1 MHKLSDRASRD
12 SEKPRGGYK
21 MALFGAQ
28 TRRRLLNLIDE
39 VEAEIGQYAF
49 AIAEDTGAM
58 EINPKLIE
66 RLRNEPDCGVLE
78 PAFDLA
84 FPSPA
89 SKRRFNEEWSYTTG
103 KYRGQRNSEELLREK
118 SAILV
123 SFVINNLDVA
133 ATTYSRIRANAPDL
147 GGEAETLVRVEEATL
162 WYRVIDELAQ
172 RYLGPDRLLFMAYF
186 QDWLAHRL
194 ALQGASLELILIT
207 MLDRTTEYGKYQKWI
222 PNDDEG
228 TGGTLLWEAAKHIG
242 EPLDCATNPL
252 FLVLFV
258 SNFVDRLLNEAM
270 VYELMT
276 GKLPQL
282 FENKIE
288 AIARILFTRKKLV
301 SGLPSGP
308 GRSWLRCRS

>member
-1 MHKLSDRASRD
+1 
-12 SEKPRGGYK
+12 
-21 MALFGAQ
+21 
-28 TRRRLLNLIDE
+28 LIDE

-49 AIAEDTGAM
+49 AIAEDMGAM

-89 SKRRFNEEWSYTTG
+89 SKRRFNEEWAYTVG
-103 KYRGQRNSEELLREK
+103 KYRGQRNTEELLREK

-123 SFVINNLDVA
+123 SFVVNNLNVA
-133 ATTYSRIRANAPDL
+133 ATTYSRIRENAPDL
-147 GGEAETLVRVEEATL
+147 GDELEMSVRVEEATL

-172 RYLGPDRLLFMAYF
+172 RYLGPNRLTFMAYF
-186 QDWLAHRL
+186 EDWLAHRL
-194 ALQGASLELILIT
+194 ALQGASPELILIT

-222 PNDDEG
+222 PSDDEG
-228 TGGTLLWEAAKHIG
+228 SGGTLLWEAAKHIG
-242 EPLDCATNPL
+242 KPLDCATNPL

-270 VYELMT
+270 VYELLT
-276 GKLPQL
+276 GKVQITPAL
-282 FENKIE
+282 
-288 AIARILFTRKKLV
+288 
-301 SGLPSGP
+301 
-308 GRSWLRCRS
+308 